1 MIETMIETR
10 HGLAKL
16 VFVVRID
23 EQAEVILELVDE

>member
-1 MIETMIETR
+1 MIETR

-16 VFVVRID
+16 MFIVRID

>member
-1 MIETMIETR
+1 MIETR

-23 EQAEVILELVDE
+23 EQAEIILELIE